1 MQGYNL
7 HDFYSLC
14 RGSVLPSPCSAHPL
28 GSSLATPHPY
38 YTLHPRQVAR
48 HGVIIVT

>member
-1 MQGYNL
+1 MNEASMQGYNL

-28 GSSLATPHPY
+28 GCSLATPHPY
-38 YTLHPRQVAR
+38 YTLAPAR
-48 HGVIIVT
+48 